1 MTGADRLDIRR
12 LAVTCL
18 HAADH
23 PAPETVRRR
32 VDDLVA
38 GIGRELGEA
47 LARFAGGD
55 GLWLLRRVELDM
67 TLDLDAPAD
76 AAGRHCARALAQGIA
91 RRLDRSADGVVF
103 FADRTAHLARFLA
116 DLAAGDAWSLWYHR
130 GFAGL
135 KMLPLPMALRT
146 AVLAEPVRGLEALA
160 SLPPAEL
167 ARILHALGTA
177 EAGRIL
183 DGLPAEPVAE
193 ALPVLVEQ
201 IERAGWP
208 PFSPACPE
216 RLALALAAR
225 LPARGLATAARAV
238 ARLRH
243 LQALHGGPL
252 SAAFFRDLSARDA
265 ELVLPLLAASPELR
279 ARLMRAV
286 APAAVEPAAGIER
299 YTPFGGSF
307 MLLRLLD
314 ELPLDGLDDWPG
326 AEGAPA
332 TLAMRALIL
341 AAAVGP
347 AEALAFLLDPVW
359 RELLALPPSLLPATL
374 GRWAREVDP
383 ALVRRWRRRLAG
395 VPRGRGRALPA
406 VICPDRALDRAVGA
420 ASRWLLARLAGRLPG
435 FAESS
440 PAYLRANFLAVRAR
454 IEPGWQVVLGR
465 PPLDVVL
472 AMTGLARGPVGLPWL
487 AATLDLRRE
496 G

>member
-1 MTGADRLDIRR
+1 MSAADRLDIRR

-23 PAPETVRRR
+23 PSPEAVQRRI
-32 VDDLVA
+32 DELVA

-47 LARFAGGD
+47 LAPFAGGD

-67 TLDLDAPAD
+67 TLDLDVPAD
-76 AAGRHCARALAQGIA
+76 AARRHCARALAQGIA

-116 DLAAGDAWSLWYHR
+116 DLAAGDAWSLWYHQ

-146 AVLAEPVRGLEALA
+146 AMLAEPARGLQALA
-160 SLPPAEL
+160 SLSPVEL
-167 ARILHALGTA
+167 ARVLDALGTA

-183 DGLPAEPVAE
+183 DELPAEPAAE
-193 ALPVLVEQ
+193 ALPVLVELL
-201 IERAGWP
+201 ESSGWP

-216 RLALALAAR
+216 RLALALAAS
-225 LPARGLATAARAV
+225 LPARGLAASARAV

-243 LQALHGGPL
+243 LQATDARPL
-252 SAAFFRDLSARDA
+252 SAALLRGLPARDA
-265 ELVLPLLAASPELR
+265 GLLLPLLAAPPALL
-279 ARLMRAV
+279 ARLMQLA
-286 APAAVEPAAGIER
+286 APAAAAPVAGIER
-299 YTPFGGSF
+299 YTPFGGPF
-307 MLLRLLD
+307 LLLRLLG
-314 ELPLDGLDDWPG
+314 ELPLDGLGDWPD

-332 TLAMRALIL
+332 ATAMRALVL

-347 AEALAFLLDPVW
+347 EEALAFLLDPAW

-374 GRWAREVDP
+374 GRWSREVDS
-383 ALVRRWRRRLAG
+383 AAVRRWRRGLAG
-395 VPRGRGRALPA
+395 VPRGRGAALPA
-406 VICPDRALDRAVGA
+406 VICPEPALERAVGA

-435 FAESS
+435 FAGSS

-454 IEPGWQVVLGR
+454 IEPGWQVVLSR

-472 AMTGLARGPVGLPWL
+472 AMTGLGRGRVDLPWL
-487 AATLDLRRE
+487 AAPLELCRE